1 MIELTYENIL
11 GALRTSVPGFDQLYE
26 EHLSKYDEAL
36 PHVLFGDLVRFLDK
50 EVRLNGPFSPVLAA
64 AMGVL
69 ERAMGSQDPKLE
81 ELVAVSFI
89 ENLEPGEVTFP
100 AFRRLFGPSLEA
112 QFSARQAGLKPKH

>member
-36 PHVLFGDLVRFLDK
+36 PHVLFGDFVRFLDK
-50 EVRLNGPFSPVLAA
+50 EVRLNGPFSPILGA

-69 ERAMGSQDPKLE
+69 ERAMGSQDTKLQ

-89 ENLEPGEVTFP
+89 ENLVSV
-100 AFRRLFGPSLEA
+100 RRLVDGFGGDPEHA
-112 QFSARQAGLKPKH
+112 W